1 MDIRINGEPRTV
13 QQGMTVQQLLL
24 DMQIDPSQPG
34 IAVALDLE
42 VIPRKR
48 WQELQ
53 IPPTSEIE
61 IIHAV
66 QGG

>member
-1 MDIRINGEPRTV
+1 MDIRINGETKTV
-13 QQGMTVQQLLL
+13 QQGLTLQQLLL
-24 DMQIDPSQPG
+24 DMQIDPAQPG
-34 IAVALDLE
+34 IAIALDLE

-48 WQELQ
+48 WEQLE

-61 IIHAV
+61 IIRAV

>member
-1 MDIRINGEPRTV
+1 MDIRINGETKCV
-13 QQGMTVQQLLL
+13 QQGLTVQQLLL
-24 DMQIDPSQPG
+24 EMSIDPSQPG

-48 WQELQ
+48 WGELQ

>member
-1 MDIRINGEPRTV
+1 MDIRINGETKTV
-13 QQGMTVQQLLL
+13 QQGLTLQQLLL
-24 DMQIDPSQPG
+24 DLQIDPAQPG
-34 IAVALDLE
+34 IAIALDLE

-48 WQELQ
+48 WEQLE

-61 IIHAV
+61 IIRAV

>member
-1 MDIRINGEPRTV
+1 MDIRINGETKII
-13 QQGMTVQQLLL
+13 QQGLTVEQLLVNL
-24 DMQIDPSQPG
+24 DINPNQPG

-42 VIPRKR
+42 VIPRNR
-48 WQELQ
+48 WQEFE

>member
-1 MDIRINGEPRTV
+1 MDIRINGEPKTV
-13 QQGMTVQQLLL
+13 QQGLTVQQLLL
-24 DMQIDPSQPG
+24 DMRIDPSQPG

-42 VIPRKR
+42 VIPRKQ
-48 WQELQ
+48 WQELE
-53 IPPTSEIE
+53 IPPTSDIE

>member
-13 QQGMTVQQLLL
+13 QQGLTVQQLLL

-48 WQELQ
+48 WQELK
-53 IPPTSEIE
+53 IPPTSDIE

>member
-1 MDIRINGEPRTV
+1 MNIRINGETKSV
-13 QQGMTVQQLLL
+13 QQGLTVQQLLL
-24 DMQIDPSQPG
+24 DMQIDPTQPG

-48 WQELQ
+48 WQELK
-53 IPPTSEIE
+53 IPPTSEVE

>member
-13 QQGMTVQQLLL
+13 QQGLTVQQLLL

-48 WQELQ
+48 WQELK
-53 IPPTSEIE
+53 IPPY
-61 IIHAV
+61 
-66 QGG
+66 QRD

>member
-1 MDIRINGEPRTV
+1 MDIRINGEPKTV
-13 QQGMTVQQLLL
+13 PQGLTLQQLLL

-48 WQELQ
+48 WRELE
-53 IPPTSEIE
+53 IPPTSDIE

>member
-1 MDIRINGEPRTV
+1 MKIRLNGITKTV
-13 QQGMTVQQLLL
+13 REGLTLYQLLVNL
-24 DMQIDPSQPG
+24 DIDPSQPG

-48 WQELQ
+48 WREFE
-53 IPPTSEIE
+53 ITATSEIE

>member
-1 MDIRINGEPRTV
+1 MDIRINGEPKTV
-13 QQGMTVQQLLL
+13 QPGLTVQQLLL
-24 DMQIDPSQPG
+24 DMRIDPSQPG

-42 VIPRKR
+42 VIPRTR
-48 WQELQ
+48 WQELE
-53 IPPTSEIE
+53 IPPTSDIE

>member
-1 MDIRINGEPRTV
+1 MDIRINGEPKTV
-13 QQGMTVQQLLL
+13 QQGLTVQQLLL
-24 DMQIDPSQPG
+24 EMRIDPSQPG

-48 WQELQ
+48 WQELE
-53 IPPTSEIE
+53 IPPTSDIE
-61 IIHAV
+61 IIQAV

>member
-1 MDIRINGEPRTV
+1 MDIRINGETKTV
-13 QQGMTVQQLLL
+13 QQGLTLQQLLL
-24 DMQIDPSQPG
+24 DMQIDPAQPG
-34 IAVALDLE
+34 IAIALDLE

-48 WQELQ
+48 WQELE

-61 IIHAV
+61 IIRAV

>member
-1 MDIRINGEPRTV
+1 MDIRINGESKTV
-13 QQGMTVQQLLL
+13 QQGLTVQQLLL
-24 DMQIDPSQPG
+24 DMRIDPSQPG

-48 WQELQ
+48 WQELE
-53 IPPTSEIE
+53 IPPTSDIE

>member
-1 MDIRINGEPRTV
+1 MDIRINGEPKTV
-13 QQGMTVQQLLL
+13 QQGLTVQQLLL
-24 DMQIDPSQPG
+24 EMRIDPSQPG

-48 WQELQ
+48 WQELE
-53 IPPTSEIE
+53 IPPTCEIE